1 VIAATPAS
9 IERAF
14 ANRGV
19 RVSRVTRPPEIC
31 YPAGC
36 TAVELWGG
44 RTPIY
49 FKPRSGRDF
58 MVILFKQPSDAARL
72 TRLEAR
78 SGLGTARHGSLVLL
92 YYRLSA
98 RIARLRAAVAAS
110 G

>member
-1 VIAATPAS
+1 MVAVTPAS

-14 ANRGV
+14 ADHGV
-19 RVSRVTRPPEIC
+19 LVSRVARPPEIC

-49 FKPRSGRDF
+49 FKPRVGRDF
-58 MVILFKQPSDAARL
+58 MVILFKQPSDAVRL
-72 TRLEAR
+72 ARLEAR

-92 YYRLSA
+92 YYKLSA
-98 RIARLRAAVAAS
+98 RIATLRAAVAAS